1 MPQLVVLALL
11 GAGAVAGYRWFSRAL
26 NAANDAA
33 VQAEAEMQRAAAQA
47 SHQPKDLGK
56 LELDPVN
63 GVYRPKS

>member
-26 NAANDAA
+26 NAVNDAA

-47 SHQPKDLGK
+47 SNQPKDLGK

>member
-11 GAGAVAGYRWFSRAL
+11 GAGAVAGYRWFSKAL
-26 NAANDAA
+26 SAANDAA
-33 VQAEAEMQRAAAQA
+33 VHAEAQMRAAAAQA
-47 SHQPKDLGK
+47 SNQPKDLGK

>member
-11 GAGAVAGYRWFSRAL
+11 GAGAVAGYRWFSRQL
-26 NAANDAA
+26 SAANDAA
-33 VQAEAEMQRAAAQA
+33 VQAEAEMRRAAAQA
-47 SHQPKDLGK
+47 TGQPKDLGQ